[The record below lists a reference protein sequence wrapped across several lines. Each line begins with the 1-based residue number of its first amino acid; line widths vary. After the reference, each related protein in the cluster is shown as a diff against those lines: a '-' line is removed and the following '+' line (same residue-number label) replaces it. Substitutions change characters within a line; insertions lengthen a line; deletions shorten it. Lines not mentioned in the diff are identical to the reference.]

1 MKDDCE
7 ECFSSNFTEDF
18 ILERLFVLRR
28 MLLLLLLD
36 FDAAISINLK
46 ESSFT
51 SLYDCCYTIY
61 SI

>member
-7 ECFSSNFTEDF
+7 ECFSPNFTEDF

-28 MLLLLLLD
+28 LLLLD